1 MIARHL
7 ILVTGLLTAMATPTF
22 AADRLPTVTPD
33 AYTPEQK
40 AAADSF
46 LASRKT
52 PVFGPFEPL
61 MHSPELM
68 TLSRQM
74 GDYLRYKSSIGNT
87 LSEFVIILTAREWT
101 QDYEWQLHAGIAAKQ
116 GILPETIAAIADGRR
131 PDKLTDDEA
140 ILYAFIT
147 ELHHTKRVSD
157 TTYDRA
163 VARFGT
169 RGVADI
175 IGITG
180 YYTYLAMVLNVA
192 RTPIPADAKGL
203 PRLP

>member
-1 MIARHL
+1 MLKRGL
-7 ILVTGLLTAMATPTF
+7 IFAAGLVMTMATHAS
-22 AADRLPTVTPD
+22 AADRLPTISPD

-46 LASRKT
+46 LATRKT

-61 MHSPELM
+61 MHSPDLM

-87 LSEFVIILTAREWT
+87 LSEFVIIVTAREWT

-116 GILPETIAAIADGRR
+116 GIMAETIAAIADGRR

-140 ILYAFIT
+140 ILYAFVT
-147 ELHHTKRVSD
+147 ELHHTRRVSD
-157 TTYDRA
+157 TTYDRT

-175 IGITG
+175 LGITG

-192 RTPIPADAKGL
+192 HTPIPADAKPL